1 MKKTIQ
7 LNYNE
12 VNHLKEAINSA
23 IADKEVEKQEYLNRK
38 ELSPL
43 GKDCLGIAVRKQN
56 ELMQILKSL

>member
-1 MKKTIQ
+1 MEKTIQ

-12 VNHLKEAINSA
+12 ILLLKEAINAA

-38 ELSPL
+38 ELSSL

-56 ELMQILKSL
+56 ELMEILKNL